1 VERSSRIVMEKTLNL
16 KIEKFLS
23 KIHDIYPDKYFEI
36 EKYFYNNKPV
46 TFRVNKLKLGNNSIE
61 QIINNLRNK
70 GFELNDGPIKNS
82 FICNYR
88 KAELKLSETEEFNDG
103 QIYIQGLSSML
114 PVMFMDLKKGQNILD
129 MCASPG
135 GKTSQIAAELNN
147 ECFITAVENNKKRY
161 YILKN
166 NMETLGAKCV
176 NALYDNS
183 VTLLLKYPN
192 LSESFDRVLL
202 DVPCSNEGSIYLH
215 NSKSLEKWNSKTAE
229 RLAKL
234 QRTLLYSGI
243 SLLKP
248 GGSLLYSTCTYSIE
262 ENEQVIDWALKK
274 FGNLNVQKISVDLK
288 NSMPG
293 FTKWKKDVF
302 NDQLANT
309 IRITPT
315 ELFIGFYIALLK
327 KTTD

>member
-1 VERSSRIVMEKTLNL
+1 MIHVRAEVERSSRIVMEKTLNL

-88 KAELKLSETEEFNDG
+88 KAELKLSETE
-103 QIYIQGLSSML
+103 
-114 PVMFMDLKKGQNILD
+114 
-129 MCASPG
+129 
-135 GKTSQIAAELNN
+135 ELNN

-274 FGNLNVQKISVDLK
+274 
-288 NSMPG
+288 
-293 FTKWKKDVF
+293 
-302 NDQLANT
+302 
-309 IRITPT
+309 
-315 ELFIGFYIALLK
+315 
-327 KTTD
+327 